1 MRVHSNCLPF
11 TDHAYYKLKVNF
23 ISQQYGICY
32 KLQVKSLKR
41 TFDQFNNQDQMS
53 QSLDPGSSAA
63 GSAMKHFRGG
73 MGLREGEAFS

>member
-1 MRVHSNCLPF
+1 
-11 TDHAYYKLKVNF
+11 
-23 ISQQYGICY
+23 
-32 KLQVKSLKR
+32 
-41 TFDQFNNQDQMS
+41 MS